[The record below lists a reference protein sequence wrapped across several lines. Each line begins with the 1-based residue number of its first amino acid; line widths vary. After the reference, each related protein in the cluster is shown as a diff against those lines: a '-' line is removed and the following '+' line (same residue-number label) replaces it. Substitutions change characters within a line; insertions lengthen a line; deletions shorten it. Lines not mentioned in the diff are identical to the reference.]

1 VKKILE
7 LLSLFKKVFYYIDR
21 FYYELLENS
30 ASPIFYIYNL
40 FSFAV
45 IIISSLLIILEF
57 TYNLPPQIDKF
68 IEEIVDLASF
78 VIIFEWV
85 GRFILVSNFFE
96 DFEKAYIKYGKFWL
110 AFKEAFKPKWDY
122 IKSFYSVIDILSIL
136 YIFQP
141 LRLLRI
147 LALLRIFRVGFYRF
161 VLESFLT
168 VISENITQ
176 IAFLVV
182 LFSMFLTFMS
192 FIVFLTEHKVNENI
206 KTFFDAFYF
215 TFISLTTVG
224 YGDITPQTQLGKTV
238 IILTVAGGV
247 GLFSLFTAVLS
258 SGFIEYVERI
268 KKGMVEFKN
277 LKNHIVI
284 CGWNE
289 TGKYIVREIKE
300 NPELYKKHIVI
311 ITETEGTVLPK
322 EAFYKKGDPTKED
335 TLIAVNI
342 SNASL
347 VIILSEKQEM
357 LNEDTI
363 DARTTL
369 ISLLVRSL
377 APKVFIIAEFLK
389 EENALAARKRNLA
402 NKIII
407 AGEYLGKL
415 IGKSVTHPKSLE
427 VLEELL
433 TDVSLKTITVKEI
446 SDKPILLK
454 ELLEK
459 INYLKV
465 VGIYKGKR
473 LIISPPLNLQLNL
486 DDEIVLLELQTK

>member
-1 VKKILE
+1 MN
-7 LLSLFKKVFYYIDR
+7 KVFEILPHLKKFFHYLDR

-40 FSFAV
+40 FSFAL

-57 TYNLPPQIDKF
+57 TYDLPTQIERFVEK
-68 IEEIVDLASF
+68 IVDFASF
-78 VIIFEWV
+78 VIVFEWV
-85 GRFILVSNFFE
+85 GRFILVSDFFE
-96 DFEKAYIKYGKFWL
+96 DFEKAYLKYNDFWR
-110 AFKEAFKPKWDY
+110 AFKKAFKPKWEY
-122 IKSFYSVIDILSIL
+122 IKSFYSLIDILSVL

-147 LALLRIFRVGFYRF
+147 LAVLRIFRVGFYRF
-161 VLESFLT
+161 VLEGFIT
-168 VISENITQ
+168 VLRENITQ

-182 LFSMFLTFMS
+182 LFSMFLLFMS
-192 FIVFLTEHKVNENI
+192 FVVFLTEHKVNESI

-224 YGDITPQTQLGKTV
+224 YGDITPQTHLGKTV
-238 IILTVAGGV
+238 IILTVVGGV
-247 GLFSLFTAVLS
+247 GIFSLFTAVLS

-268 KKGMVEFKN
+268 RKGMVEFKN

-289 TGKYIVREIKE
+289 TGKYIVKEIKE

-311 ITETEGTVLPK
+311 ITEMEDVVFPK

-335 TLIAVNI
+335 TLMAVNI
-342 SNASL
+342 SEASL

-369 ISLLVRSL
+369 VSLLVRSL

-446 SDKPILLK
+446 SDKPLLLK

-486 DDEIVLLELQTK
+486 DDEVVLLEIQNR

>member
-1 VKKILE
+1 MEIIPVLKKILH
-7 LLSLFKKVFYYIDR
+7 YIDR
-21 FYYELLENS
+21 FYYEILENS
-30 ASPIFYIYNL
+30 ASPVFYIYNL

-68 IEEIVDLASF
+68 VEKIVDFASL
-78 VIIFEWV
+78 VIVFEWI
-85 GRFILVSNFFE
+85 GRFVLVSNFFE
-96 DFEKAYIKYGKFWL
+96 DFEKAYLKYDNFWR
-110 AFKEAFKPKWDY
+110 AFKKAFKPKWNY
-122 IKSFYSVIDILSIL
+122 IKSFYSLIDILSVL

-147 LALLRIFRVGFYRF
+147 LALLRIFRIGFYRF
-161 VLESFLT
+161 VLEGFVT
-168 VISENITQ
+168 VLRENITQ

-182 LFSMFLTFMS
+182 LFSLFLVFMS
-192 FIVFLTEHKVNENI
+192 FVIFLTEHKVNENI

-224 YGDITPQTQLGKTV
+224 YGDITPQTHLGRIV

-247 GLFSLFTAVLS
+247 GIFSLFTAVLS

-268 KKGMVEFKN
+268 RKGMVEFKN

-289 TGKYIVREIKE
+289 TGKYIVKEIKE
-300 NPELYKKHIVI
+300 NPELYKKHIVV
-311 ITETEGTVLPK
+311 ITEMEDIAIPK
-322 EAFYKKGDPTKED
+322 EAFFKKGDPTKED

-342 SNASL
+342 SDAKL
-347 VIILSEKQEM
+347 VIVLSEKQEK

-433 TDVSLKTITVKEI
+433 TDVSLKTLTVKEI
-446 SDKPILLK
+446 SNKPLLLR

-465 VGIYKGKR
+465 VGIYKGRR
-473 LIISPPLNLQLNL
+473 LIISPPLDLQLNL
-486 DDEIVLLELQTK
+486 DDEIVLLEIQNK

>member
-1 VKKILE
+1 
-7 LLSLFKKVFYYIDR
+7 
-21 FYYELLENS
+21 
-30 ASPIFYIYNL
+30 
-40 FSFAV
+40 
-45 IIISSLLIILEF
+45 
-57 TYNLPPQIDKF
+57 
-68 IEEIVDLASF
+68 
-78 VIIFEWV
+78 
-85 GRFILVSNFFE
+85 
-96 DFEKAYIKYGKFWL
+96 
-110 AFKEAFKPKWDY
+110 
-122 IKSFYSVIDILSIL
+122 
-136 YIFQP
+136 
-141 LRLLRI
+141 
-147 LALLRIFRVGFYRF
+147 
-161 VLESFLT
+161 
-168 VISENITQ
+168 
-176 IAFLVV
+176 
-182 LFSMFLTFMS
+182 
-192 FIVFLTEHKVNENI
+192 
-206 KTFFDAFYF
+206 
-215 TFISLTTVG
+215 
-224 YGDITPQTQLGKTV
+224 
-238 IILTVAGGV
+238 
-247 GLFSLFTAVLS
+247 
-258 SGFIEYVERI
+258 VERI
-268 KKGMVEFKN
+268 RKGMVEFKN

-289 TGKYIVREIKE
+289 TGKYIVKEIKE

-311 ITETEGTVLPK
+311 ITEMEDVVFPK

-342 SNASL
+342 SEASL

-369 ISLLVRSL
+369 VSLLVRSL

-486 DDEIVLLELQTK
+486 DDEVVLLEIQNK

>member
-1 VKKILE
+1 MN
-7 LLSLFKKVFYYIDR
+7 KVFEILPHLKKFFHYLDR

-40 FSFAV
+40 FSFAL

-57 TYNLPPQIDKF
+57 TYDLPTQIERFVEK
-68 IEEIVDLASF
+68 IVDFASF
-78 VIIFEWV
+78 VIVFEWV
-85 GRFILVSNFFE
+85 GRFILVSDFFE
-96 DFEKAYIKYGKFWL
+96 DFEKAYLKYNDFWR
-110 AFKEAFKPKWDY
+110 AFKKAFKPKWEY
-122 IKSFYSVIDILSIL
+122 IKSFYSLIDILSVL

-147 LALLRIFRVGFYRF
+147 LAVLRIFRVGFYRF
-161 VLESFLT
+161 VLEGFIT
-168 VISENITQ
+168 VLRENITQ

-182 LFSMFLTFMS
+182 LFSMFLLFMS
-192 FIVFLTEHKVNENI
+192 FVVFLTEHKVNESI

-224 YGDITPQTQLGKTV
+224 YGDITPQTHLGKTV
-238 IILTVAGGV
+238 IILTVVGGV
-247 GLFSLFTAVLS
+247 GIFSLFTAVLS

-268 KKGMVEFKN
+268 RKGMVEFKN

-289 TGKYIVREIKE
+289 TGKYIVKEIKE

-311 ITETEGTVLPK
+311 ITEMEDVVFPK

-335 TLIAVNI
+335 TLMAVNI
-342 SNASL
+342 SEASL

-369 ISLLVRSL
+369 VSLLVRSL

-486 DDEIVLLELQTK
+486 DDEVVLLEIQNR